1 MRVGSGLRQAVLG
14 AALAMVLLPTS
25 AMAGKFCGDPV
36 EGGKSSGATQEEALQ
51 AAQKWWSS
59 RAGAL
64 GRGYESWDNADDR
77 ALECTQGGDGTY
89 YCKAAGRPCLPAG
102 VLPENVPKI
111 EM

>member
-1 MRVGSGLRQAVLG
+1 MCVGPGLRKAAGG
-14 AALAMVLLPTS
+14 AAVVLLLLPTG
-25 AMAGKFCGDPV
+25 AGAGKFCGDPV
-36 EGGKSSGATQEEALQ
+36 EGGSSSGATQEEAIL

-64 GRGYESWDNADDR
+64 GRGYEDWDNADDR
-77 ALECTQGGDGTY
+77 ALECSKGADGTFH
-89 YCKAAGRPCLPAG
+89 CMAEGRPCLPPG